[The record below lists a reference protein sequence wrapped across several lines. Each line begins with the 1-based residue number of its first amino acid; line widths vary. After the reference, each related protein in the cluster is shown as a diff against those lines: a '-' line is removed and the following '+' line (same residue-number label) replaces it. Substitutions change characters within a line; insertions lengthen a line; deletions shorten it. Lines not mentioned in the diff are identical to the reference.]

1 MDKNKELLNLIH
13 KNAALG
19 IISLKRVLC
28 ETQDQKFEE
37 TIQNHLKDYREFFEK
52 TKELINKNGF
62 QEKSPGFCTKLCV
75 VLSLELQTLFNRS
88 TSKLAE
94 LVLSGY
100 CMGLIKALKN
110 KKKYADAE
118 QDVLEIAQDYISA
131 LERHIQELKTY
142 L

>member
-75 VLSLELQTLFNRS
+75 VLS
-88 TSKLAE
+88 
-94 LVLSGY
+94 
-100 CMGLIKALKN
+100 
-110 KKKYADAE
+110 
-118 QDVLEIAQDYISA
+118 
-131 LERHIQELKTY
+131 
-142 L
+142 